1 MKKEDVILAIG
12 SISCS
17 TAIGFLF
24 GAAVTS
30 SPGKIAAASI
40 LGALPAAGISGI
52 VIDHKATK
60 KLSKVD
66 RALAEKKV
74 ELNRLYR
81 LEMKNEEL
89 IGDLKYH
96 KAQLQGKTKEL
107 EQVGLFANVQTQ
119 QIDQLKSNIDKL
131 KRAIASNQEE
141 IDSLNS
147 KLTEWARKYE
157 EDLAEEIAL
166 EVARIKQTN
175 IQQICHEDFNL
186 LKEQRSLDAE
196 YRRIILKCRDE
207 VRLKTQGCRQ
217 AAENYN
223 ELLHKFRHQFSTE
236 SEALRKIIKLRE
248 TQIQFLQ
255 REKDGELL
263 EPDYPKDSL
272 DPIIKLGGAF
282 AREVWDLS
290 KQTIPLKL
298 EGLKGD
304 YNGISSIG
312 FSYSSKHSPEA
323 IIGFI
328 KSQQERLTQHL
339 GIHKITKFEK
349 SPLSAL
355 LVVSF
360 RVLPALTQDS
370 IKELVGSGEEFLK
383 WVGNQSYR
391 FRLIAAPGFGKS
403 PTIIVL
409 VSHILKVGGKRANI
423 PSGQLIPN
431 IDLTLSYPGIDGSE
445 KDINYPLEPFVKY
458 RTWEDAHTSF
468 AEFHDEWKYREKHR
482 EYRQS
487 SFSLWVWDEFDNSLT
502 SASNSRE
509 LGASFKEC
517 LKQAHHTNMG
527 FIIAGQSVNT
537 KALPGFTN
545 NDRNTLFTEIVCGIP
560 VIREFLDMY
569 GKKLGS
575 KKVATI
581 LANLDNIEEWT
592 NSKNKAITDTA
603 REYRVVLAVDEKS
616 PKLFFLPNLDNYDL
630 DKQTVSNSVKNR
642 GAFLS
647 TEGTDAVGQDN
658 QPIAEAKSEEKL
670 QPPQSQTPF
679 TAYVSPT
686 PIVQNNGKPH
696 CPGCGSNKVGKKSKD
711 RFVCK
716 NLDCKRKTFVKSKAV
731 WK

>member
-40 LGALPAAGISGI
+40 LGALPAAGVTGFL
-52 VIDHKATK
+52 IDERATK

-96 KAQLQGKTKEL
+96 KAQLQGKKKEL

-119 QIDQLKSNIDKL
+119 QIDSLKSNIEKL

-141 IDSLNS
+141 IDFLNS
-147 KLTEWARKYE
+147 EIKDWARKYE
-157 EDLAEEIAL
+157 EDLAEEIAR
-166 EVARIKQTN
+166 EVAHIKQKN
-175 IQQICHEDFNL
+175 IQQICHEDFSL
-186 LKEQRSLDAE
+186 LKEQRTLDAE
-196 YRRIILKCRDE
+196 YRAIILKCRDE

-223 ELLHKFRHQFSTE
+223 ELLHKFRNQFTE
-236 SEALRKIIKLRE
+236 ESLALRKIIKLRE

-290 KQTIPLKL
+290 KQTIPLRL

-304 YNGISSIG
+304 YNGISSVG

-323 IIGFI
+323 ILSFI

-355 LVVSF
+355 LVISF

-370 IKELVGSGEEFLK
+370 IKELVGSSEEFLK

-409 VSHILKVGGKRANI
+409 VSHILKVGGKKANI
-423 PSGQLIPN
+423 PSGQLISQ

-445 KDINYPLEPFVKY
+445 KDVNYPLEPFVKY
-458 RTWEDAHTSF
+458 RNWEDAHTSF
-468 AEFHDEWKYREKHR
+468 KDFHDEWKYREKHR
-482 EYRQS
+482 EYRQA
-487 SFSLWVWDEFDNSLT
+487 SFGLWVWDEFDNSLT
-502 SASNSRE
+502 SASNPRE
-509 LGASFKEC
+509 IGASFKEC

-603 REYRVVLAVDEKS
+603 REHRVVLAVDEKS
-616 PKLFFLPNLDNYDL
+616 PKLFFLPNLDNYSF
-630 DKQTVSNSVKNR
+630 DKQTVSNSAKNT
-642 GAFLS
+642 S
-647 TEGTDAVGQDN
+647 TFSRNTCPSGENITEYTPA
-658 QPIAEAKSEEKL
+658 ISKSEQKFHPDL
-670 QPPQSQTPF
+670 PQSPS
-679 TAYVSPT
+679 TAYATPSPD
-686 PIVQNNGKPH
+686 VQNSSKCH
-696 CPGCGSNKVGKKSKD
+696 CPSCGSDKVVRRGKGKYG
-711 RFVCK
+711 CK
-716 NLDCKRKTFVKSKAV
+716 NPNCKRKTFVESKAV